1 MTQDLF
7 SQSPEPDFREAKSN
21 PGGLDFQSLLNPAQY
36 EAVTTINGP
45 VLVVAGAGSGKT
57 RTLVHRVAF
66 LVEQGVLPEQILL
79 LTFTRKSAEEMLRR
93 AEALV
98 GSRCARVS
106 GGTFHALAH
115 ELLRQWGTRLGYPGN
130 FGVMDR
136 GDMEEVLGQL
146 RKSAGMGDKDRRFP
160 KRTTLATMISKAANK
175 GLDVKKLVVEE
186 YVHLMGYL
194 EDISRLSAD
203 YASFKKENAL
213 LDFDDLLI
221 QLNNLLAGDEEA
233 RQAIAGRYHYIMVD
247 EYQDTNLVQAEII
260 RHLARDHHNIMVV
273 GDDAQSIYSFRG
285 ATFRNIMDFPDQFP
299 GARVI
304 ALEENYRSRQ
314 PILSLTNHIISRS
327 REKYDKKL
335 FTRREGGERPRVLV
349 VQSQMEQSLFVC
361 RKVRE
366 LAAQGVD
373 LSRMAVLFR
382 AARHSFK
389 LEVELARNDIDFV
402 KYGGR
407 RFLESAHIKD
417 LLSLLRVVANPSD
430 GVSLT
435 RALLLLEG
443 VGPRSAA
450 NLVSWTQGQ
459 RENLLKLDQYKASPK
474 IMTVLKPLAELFKN
488 IGSPGVGLMDRVDQA
503 WAYYRPIMESR
514 FDDHPSRL
522 ADIQEFISLAR
533 SYTSLKR
540 FLADMALEP
549 PNASNSRREGGGTG
563 KLTLSTVHSAKGLEW
578 HAVFIIWATDGRFP
592 PLYAL
597 DSQEGVDEER
607 RLLYVAATRAEDLL
621 YIICPLE
628 SDYEGGPMTRP
639 RPSRFLEDVPPSL
652 VALRDDDTQVE
663 APRPVRTAS
672 PATPVSVGGLVQ
684 GQRVTHPVFGLGRVL
699 TLLPSDKIKVEFD
712 HFGTKTLH
720 LKYAGL
726 KNAGG

>member
-1 MTQDLF
+1 MTGHLF
-7 SQSPEPDFREAKSN
+7 NHGPEQEAPDPCPK
-21 PGGLDFQSLLNPAQY
+21 PGGLDFRSLLNPAQY

-66 LVEQGVLPEQILL
+66 LVEQGVPPEAILL

-93 AEALV
+93 AGALV

-115 ELLRQWGTRLGYPGN
+115 ELLRHWGHRLGYPN
-130 FGVMDR
+130 TFGVMDR

-146 RKSAGMGDKDRRFP
+146 RRSAGMGDKDRRFP
-160 KRTTLATMISKAANK
+160 RRATLATIISKAANK
-175 GLDVKKLVVEE
+175 NLAVEKLVVEE
-186 YVHLMGYL
+186 YVHLKGYL
-194 EDISRLSAD
+194 GDIVRLTAD

-221 QLNNLLAGDEEA
+221 QLNNLLAADEET
-233 RQAIAGRYHYIMVD
+233 RREIASRYQYIMVD

-260 RHLARDHHNIMVV
+260 RHLARDHGNIMVV

-285 ATFRNIMDFPDQFP
+285 ATFRNIMDFPLHFP

-335 FTRREGGERPRVLV
+335 FTRREGGVLPRVLV
-349 VQSQMEQSLFVC
+349 VSSQMEQSQFVC

-366 LAAQGVD
+366 LAAQGVE

-389 LEVELARNDIDFV
+389 LEVELARQEIDFV

-407 RFLESAHIKD
+407 RFLEAAHIKD
-417 LLSLLRVVANPSD
+417 LLCLLRVAANPSD

-435 RALLLLEG
+435 RSLLLLDG
-443 VGPRSAA
+443 VGPRGAA
-450 NLVSWTQGQ
+450 NLVAWTKGQ
-459 RENLLKLDQYKASPK
+459 REKLLTLDQYPASAK
-474 IMTVLKPLAELFKN
+474 VTAALKPLAELFKE
-488 IGSPGVGLMDRVDQA
+488 IGASGVGLNERVDRA
-503 WAYYRPIMESR
+503 WAYYRPVMESR
-514 FDDHPSRL
+514 FDDHPSRQV
-522 ADIQEFISLAR
+522 DIQEFLSLAR
-533 SYTSLKR
+533 TYTSLKR

-549 PNASNSRREGGGTG
+549 PNASGPRGGGNTTG

-578 HAVFIIWATDGRFP
+578 HAVFIIWATDGHLP

-597 DSQEGVDEER
+597 DSPESVDEER

-628 SDYEGGPMTRP
+628 EDYGGGPMMRP

-652 VALRDDDTQVE
+652 VALRDDE
-663 APRPVRTAS
+663 ASAKAPRPVR
-672 PATPVSVGGLVQ
+672 PAGNSTPASVGGLGE

-699 TLLPSDKIKVEFD
+699 RLLEGDKIRVDFD
-712 HFGTKTLH
+712 HFGTKTLA

-726 KNAGG
+726 KNAGD